1 MHIIR
6 KQKGHQFCILSY
18 LHVIS
23 WVLGQ
28 GSDGAAVVVESVY
41 DLLGAQADHLHMAT
55 TANKQPPAQIKT
67 SPTWCYTGFQFTF
80 GH

>member
-1 MHIIR
+1 MHVGRRDSIA
-6 KQKGHQFCILSY
+6 Y

-41 DLLGAQADHLHMAT
+41 HLLGAEADDLYMAAT
-55 TANKQPPAQIKT
+55 PNKQPPAHTNKT
-67 SPTWCYTGFQFTF
+67 ITNLVLHRTSS
-80 GH
+80 HL